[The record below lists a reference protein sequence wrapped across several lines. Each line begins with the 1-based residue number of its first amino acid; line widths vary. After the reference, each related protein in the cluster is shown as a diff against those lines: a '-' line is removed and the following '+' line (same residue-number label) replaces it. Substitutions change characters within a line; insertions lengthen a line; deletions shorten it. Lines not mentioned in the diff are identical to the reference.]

1 MSNKFHLLGNF
12 SASTNPQVLP
22 SLSVNDTDYVDIMFS
37 NSHTSAVNSAFFLTL
52 EIYESDIPYQSFT
65 SPASDNLSSLTKV
78 ETIKVNTKNS
88 GKGIYQFSHKITSRF
103 LTFRIVNDE
112 TRSGFSYEIEAR
124 RKKLSLLPT
133 GYRDQ
138 LVNLGDKTLSV
149 RPLNDYKN
157 DVQSQKLKGKSTWN
171 MSARG
176 TLVATEFLL
185 QEPSSV
191 QGNGFFEVNNT
202 HTNSAGVA
210 VVSSSANDNATT
222 ILGARSVRIRGLNNS
237 LKEISVDTNL
247 NGVSNVNI
255 SMVSG
260 AFSEINSM
268 EVLEVNGLKSNNG
281 IIFGFDQS
289 GSSANPM
296 CIIPAGHSVSI
307 NPQFCVPI
315 GFHVNVHKLSIV
327 SHMEDEGT
335 LFVKKYRWNT
345 SPNNNVQ
352 QLVLKNYHLHGSNA
366 WEHEVQFKIEE
377 GERIVLTGK
386 TTNAP
391 TGINKVSVEMFGYL
405 IKNDL
410 TERSSVHHNDVFFI
424 KDKDTLPIDY

>member
-1 MSNKFHLLGNF
+1 MNNKFHLLGNF

-22 SLSVNDTDYVDIMFS
+22 SLSVGGDTDYVDITFS
-37 NSHTSAVNSAFFLTL
+37 NSHTSSVNSAFFLTL
-52 EIYESDIPYQSFT
+52 EIYESEIPYQTFSNP
-65 SPASDNLSSLTKV
+65 SSDNLSSLTKV

-112 TRSGFSYEIEAR
+112 TRSGFSFEIEAR
-124 RKKLSLLPT
+124 RKTLSLLPI

-185 QEPSSV
+185 QEPSSI
-191 QGNGFFEVNNT
+191 QGNGFFRTDNVHAPPT
-202 HTNSAGVA
+202 GGVS
-210 VVSSSANDNATT
+210 VVSSSANDNLTT
-222 ILGARSVRIRGLNNS
+222 NLGARRVRVKGVNNT
-237 LKEISVDTNL
+237 LKEVSFDINL
-247 NGVSNVNI
+247 NGGSNVA
-255 SMVSG
+255 VS
-260 AFSEINSM
+260 SYLTEINSM

-281 IIFGFDQS
+281 IISGFDTS

-296 CIIPAGHSVSI
+296 CLIPSGHSISI
-307 NPQFCVPI
+307 NPQFCVPS

-335 LFVKKYRWNT
+335 LFIKKYKWNT
-345 SPNNNVQ
+345 SPSINIQ
-352 QLVLKNYHLHGSNA
+352 QVVLKNYHLHGSNA

-386 TTNAP
+386 TITAP

-410 TERSSVHHNDVFFI
+410 TERSSIHHNDVFFI
-424 KDKDTLPIDY
+424 KEKDTLPIDY